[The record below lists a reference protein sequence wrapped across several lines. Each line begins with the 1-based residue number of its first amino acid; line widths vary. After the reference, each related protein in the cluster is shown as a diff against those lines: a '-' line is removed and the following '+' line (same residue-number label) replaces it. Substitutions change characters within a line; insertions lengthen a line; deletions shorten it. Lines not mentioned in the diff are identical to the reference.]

1 VGVGEAVLHLRQNP
15 KGLALV
21 REKLDGAFHKALG
34 GRNGSVELL
43 EKIEGVNYTK
53 GKRMTLN
60 LYGNIL

>member
-1 VGVGEAVLHLRQNP
+1 
-15 KGLALV
+15 LV

-34 GRNGSVELL
+34 GRNGSVKLL